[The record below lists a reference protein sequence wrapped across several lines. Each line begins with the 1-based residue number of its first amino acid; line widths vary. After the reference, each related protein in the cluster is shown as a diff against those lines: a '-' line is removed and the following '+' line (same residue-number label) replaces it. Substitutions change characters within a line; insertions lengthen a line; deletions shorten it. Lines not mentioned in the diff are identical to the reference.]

1 MLLKKIY
8 NVIEVTAKVYD
19 VNRGTYTTTLFYE
32 YDSATALGYDFLTT
46 VVYDISHLY
55 GFRWYNIDD
64 EEKQALIKATADS
77 HTHTPITDD
86 TDIDNIIDI
95 LLDNAYN
102 DNDDDDDIIK
112 DIIEVIDNYSNTS
125 VDVMYP
131 MQDDRF

>member
-8 NVIEVTAKVYD
+8 NVMEVTARVYN
-19 VNRGTYTTTLFYE
+19 VNGGTYTTTLFYE

-46 VVYDISHLY
+46 VVYDICHLY
-55 GFRWYNIDD
+55 GFRWYDIDE
-64 EEKQALIKATADS
+64 EEKQALIKATTDS

-86 TDIDNIIDI
+86 TDINSIIDI

-112 DIIEVIDNYSNTS
+112 DIIEIIDNYSNTS

-131 MQDDRF
+131 VLNDRF